1 MEHDSTDTT
10 DEPNRLA
17 RRITFSGC
25 IAPSS
30 GGARPVRLVAT
41 SNATASQRR
50 RRASYRPPAGIPLRR
65 TERWGVPLSVIA
77 HVLLVTLLVSP
88 VFGPSDPLSQ
98 LGAGGA
104 GPSGGGGGGLA
115 GPRPSSASGALPA
128 GERLHYVGVAADAAP
143 IPPQSE
149 PATPTVEPPL
159 DRTPAKSEL
168 EPRRPEV
175 EPVSPMASAA
185 PAVGIASPIASIGG
199 GIGGGRGGAGG
210 TGPGS
215 GGGVG
220 TGIGPG
226 RGSSTG
232 MGTGGGEGTVY
243 PATPDFLVM
252 PALPV
257 PVKVRGKTIELRF
270 TLDERGKI
278 LKVEFEPTGD
288 GSYDRQ
294 LRTRLAEFRFRPAHK
309 MDGTPVPSVY
319 VTRLTL

>member
-1 MEHDSTDTT
+1 M
-10 DEPNRLA
+10 
-17 RRITFSGC
+17 
-25 IAPSS
+25 
-30 GGARPVRLVAT
+30 RLVAT
-41 SNATASQRR
+41 SNASESQRR
-50 RRASYRPPAGIPLRR
+50 GRARYRPPAGVPLQR

-77 HVLLVTLLVSP
+77 HVLLVALLVSP
-88 VFGPSDPLSQ
+88 VFGPSDPLTQ

-104 GPSGGGGGGLA
+104 GPSGGGGGGGVLA
-115 GPRPSSASGALPA
+115 GLRASSASGALSA
-128 GERLHYVGVAADAAP
+128 GERLRYVGIAADAAP
-143 IPPQSE
+143 LLPQSE
-149 PATPTVEPPL
+149 PTTPTVEPPP
-159 DRTPAKSEL
+159 DRTPEKDKL
-168 EPRRPEV
+168 EPRKPEV
-175 EPVSPMASAA
+175 EPVSSLATRA
-185 PAVGIASPIASIGG
+185 PSVGIASPIASTGG
-199 GIGGGRGGAGG
+199 GSGGDRGGAGG
-210 TGPGS
+210 AGPGA

-257 PVKVRGKTIELRF
+257 PASVRGKTIELRF
-270 TLDERGKI
+270 TLDDRGKI
-278 LKVEFEPTGD
+278 LKVEFDPTGD

-294 LRTRLAEFRFRPAHK
+294 LRTRLAEFRFRPAHR